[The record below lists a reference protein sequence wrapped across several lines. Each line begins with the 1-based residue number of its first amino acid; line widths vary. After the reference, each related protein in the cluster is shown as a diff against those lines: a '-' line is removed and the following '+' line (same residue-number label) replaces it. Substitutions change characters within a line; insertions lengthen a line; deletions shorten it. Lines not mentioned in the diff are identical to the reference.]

1 MRNDSEIFRRILTG
15 FVAKENP
22 LLSMLKWMME
32 QLMQIEAEQKVGAQK
47 GEHSDERKSYFS
59 AYRPRRFDT
68 RVGTVY
74 LMIPRIRKGGYVHF
88 MRNIVAHIPPKSKER
103 FAASWLQESKKEA
116 MMIAQAIIREFGQR
130 YPEAIDVLEAGL
142 EDSLQF

>member
-1 MRNDSEIFRRILTG
+1 MIVYTQVRNFEIDFPVQKKKKGSLSMKNDSEIFRRILTG
-15 FVAKENP
+15 FVAEEDP

-47 GEHSDERKSYFS
+47 GEHSNARQSYFS

-74 LMIPRIRKGGYVHF
+74 LMIPKIRKGGYVPF
-88 MRNIVAHIPPKSKER
+88 FLTEKNAVNRP
-103 FAASWLQESKKEA
+103 
-116 MMIAQAIIREFGQR
+116 
-130 YPEAIDVLEAGL
+130 
-142 EDSLQF
+142 